1 MIRTR
6 NSIQYDDMIIAICYN
21 RNGDR
26 MGNKLQ
32 SSGFTKISDIVS
44 KLIEINK
51 ETDTDI
57 VRFLINNDTC
67 GWINW
72 YDKFG
77 RITKNKKK

>member
-6 NSIQYDDMIIAICYN
+6 NSIQHDDMIIAICYN

-32 SSGFTKISDIVS
+32 ASGFTKISDIVS

-51 ETDTDI
+51 ENDTDI

-77 RITKNKKK
+77 RITKNKKR